1 MERIPSLDGLRAI
14 SITLVVLGH
23 LGKSGHAPLIFKSY
37 YTDLGVDLFFV
48 ISGYLITTI
57 LLKEHRLTSTISLRD
72 FYIRRAFRI
81 FPAALVFMSL
91 AFIVY
96 WHQFR
101 WYNIVAALLYVS
113 NFDSTRPWIFGQLW
127 SLGVEEQ
134 FYLLWPS
141 VLKRWHKHRI
151 VILAGVTVLAPVGQ
165 SALYL
170 LKVPGGNYG
179 TWPAVASTLAAGCLL
194 GALNPVLPKVGKWTA
209 LILFLVLLFIPLFA
223 ANSAGKTLFQLFVLL
238 PVRHLSMAGL
248 LLHVVQMP
256 YRLLN
261 WGPVV
266 WIGRISYSL
275 YLWQQPFCADPS
287 LHSAYL
293 AFLAVAF
300 AAFSYYCVEKPM
312 LRLRDTQT
320 RRELD
325 VPKIES
331 MKSA

>member
-14 SITLVVLGH
+14 SIVLVVLGH

-57 LLKEHRLTSTISLRD
+57 LLKERQLASTISLRD
-72 FYIRRAFRI
+72 FYVRRAFRI
-81 FPAALVFMSL
+81 FPAAFAFMSL

-141 VLKRWHKHRI
+141 VLKRWHKQRI
-151 VILAGVTVLAPVGQ
+151 IILAGVTILAPVGQ
-165 SALYL
+165 SLLYL
-170 LKVPGGNYG
+170 LKVPGGTYG
-179 TWPAVASTLAAGCLL
+179 AWPGVASTLAAGCLL
-194 GALNPVLPKVGKWTA
+194 GVLNPVLPKVGKRTA
-209 LILFLVLLFIPLFA
+209 LIMLLALVFIPLFA

-238 PVRHLSMAGL
+238 PIRHLSMAGL

-266 WIGRISYSL
+266 WLGRISYSL

-293 AFLAVAF
+293 VILAVVF
-300 AAFSYYCVEKPM
+300 AAISYYFVEKPM
-312 LRLRDTQT
+312 LRLRDARTG
-320 RRELD
+320 RRLC
-325 VPKIES
+325 VSKIES
-331 MKSA
+331 